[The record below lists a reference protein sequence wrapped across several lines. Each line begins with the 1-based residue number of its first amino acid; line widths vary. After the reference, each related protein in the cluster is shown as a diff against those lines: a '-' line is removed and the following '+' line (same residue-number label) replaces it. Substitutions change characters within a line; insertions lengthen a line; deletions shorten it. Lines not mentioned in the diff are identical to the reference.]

1 MKKEE
6 LNRRGYCRSSII
18 CLQLWIAFLCLVSCQ
33 QPKLYYTYTGQL
45 HTPYHIK
52 YEYEKP
58 LDKEIKAE
66 LDRFYHLFNVFDSAS
81 VISQWN
87 RNELTTLED
96 STFRTLF
103 RTAMLISAYT
113 EGAYDITC
121 APLINLWGFG
131 FSQKDSITPEH
142 IDSIKQ
148 FVGYKKVHLKGNQL
162 TKDDPRVI
170 INCSSLAD
178 GTVCDMIADMFDKH
192 GIMNYMIE
200 FGGEIVTKGVNQRG
214 EYWKLGI
221 TRPTDDTSGLS
232 QELQATI
239 RLWPEGQT
247 PETAKNNGR
256 RAMATSGNYRNFY
269 VKEGKKYAHTIDP
282 REGCPVQRDVL
293 SATIIAFTGQL
304 ADACAT
310 ACMVLG
316 SEGAERL
323 KQKLPEIE
331 YFLICSGDSTG
342 FKYVESSGFRKYL
355 LTLD

>member
-1 MKKEE
+1 MKSYSHFLFSFCLLLLCMTACTNAPKE
-6 LNRRGYCRSSII
+6 
-18 CLQLWIAFLCLVSCQ
+18 
-33 QPKLYYTYTGQL
+33 YYVYTGQL

-52 YEYEKP
+52 YEYDKP
-58 LDKEIKAE
+58 LDGEIQKELE
-66 LDRFYHLFNVFDSAS
+66 RFYYLFNAFDSTS
-81 VISQWN
+81 VVSQIN
-87 RNELTTLED
+87 RNQLTEIED
-96 STFRTLF
+96 SAFRSLF
-103 RTAMLISAYT
+103 RTAMLISAFT
-113 EGAYDITC
+113 DGAYDITC

-131 FSQKDSITPEH
+131 FSKKDSVTPEH
-142 IDSIKQ
+142 IDSVRQ
-148 FVGYKKVHLKGNQL
+148 FIGYQKIHLEQGKV
-162 TKDDPRVI
+162 TKDDPRLI

-178 GTVCDMIADMFDKH
+178 GTVCDMIADLFDSK
-192 GIMNYMIE
+192 GIANYMVE

-221 TRPTDDTSGLS
+221 TRPTDDNSGVS
-232 QELQATI
+232 QDLTATI

-256 RAMATSGNYRNFY
+256 RGMATSGNYRNYY
-269 VKEGKKYAHTIDP
+269 VKDGKKYAHTIDP

-293 SATIIAFTGQL
+293 SATIIAPTAML

-316 SEGAERL
+316 SQGAETL

-342 FKYVESSGFRKYL
+342 FKYIESSGFSKYL
-355 LTLD
+355 ISMNE

>member
-1 MKKEE
+1 MKNEE
-6 LNRRGYCRSSII
+6 LRMKNYI
-18 CLQLWIAFLCLVSCQ
+18 LWVWLVVLLVGVTSCQ
-33 QPKLYYTYTGQL
+33 QPKQYYAYSGQL

-52 YEYEKP
+52 YEYDKP
-58 LDKEIKAE
+58 LDAEIKAE
-66 LDRFYHLFNVFDSAS
+66 LDRFYYLFNVFDSTS
-81 VISQWN
+81 VVSQIN

-103 RTAMLISAYT
+103 RTAMLVSAYT
-113 EGAYDITC
+113 DGAYDITC

-131 FSQKDSITPEH
+131 FSKKDSITPEH

-148 FVGYKKVHLKGNQL
+148 FVGYKKIRLDGN
-162 TKDDPRVI
+162 KIVKEDPRLI
-170 INCSSLAD
+170 MNCSSLAD

-192 GIMNYMIE
+192 GVENYMIE

-214 EYWKLGI
+214 DYWRLGI
-221 TRPTDDTSGLS
+221 TRPTDDSTGLS

-247 PETAKNNGR
+247 PENAKNNGR
-256 RAMATSGNYRNFY
+256 RGMATSGNYRNFY
-269 VKEGKKYAHTIDP
+269 VKDGKKYAHTIDP

-293 SATIIAFTGQL
+293 SATIIASTAQL

-316 SEGAERL
+316 SEGAELL

-331 YFLICSGDSTG
+331 YFLICGGDSTG
-342 FKYVESSGFRKYL
+342 YKYIESSGFKKYL
-355 LTLD
+355 ITLKN